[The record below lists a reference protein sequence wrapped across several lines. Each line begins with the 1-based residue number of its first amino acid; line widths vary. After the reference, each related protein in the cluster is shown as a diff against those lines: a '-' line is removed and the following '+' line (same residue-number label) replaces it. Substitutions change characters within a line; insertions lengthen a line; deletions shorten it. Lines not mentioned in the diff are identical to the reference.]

1 MIELPYDGTDA
12 LLYAEDLLDQDLYRD
27 EWVRPLIA
35 LLASEV
41 TRLNNELELLKEKV
55 GE

>member
-1 MIELPYDGTDA
+1 MTELPYDKEDV
-12 LLYAEDLLDQDLYRD
+12 LLYADDLLDNDLYRD
-27 EWVRPLIA
+27 KWVRPLII

-41 TRLNNELELLKEKV
+41 TRLNSEVALLKEKV

>member
-1 MIELPYDGTDA
+1 MELPYDGTDA
-12 LLYAEDLLDQDLYRD
+12 LLYAEDLLDPDLYRD
-27 EWVRPLIA
+27 GGIKPLII

-41 TRLNNELELLKEKV
+41 TRLSNELELLKEKV

>member
-1 MIELPYDGTDA
+1 MELPYDKEDT
-12 LLYAEDLLDQDLYRD
+12 LLYAEDLLDQGLYRE

-41 TRLNNELELLKEKV
+41 ARLSNELELLKEKV
-55 GE
+55 CG